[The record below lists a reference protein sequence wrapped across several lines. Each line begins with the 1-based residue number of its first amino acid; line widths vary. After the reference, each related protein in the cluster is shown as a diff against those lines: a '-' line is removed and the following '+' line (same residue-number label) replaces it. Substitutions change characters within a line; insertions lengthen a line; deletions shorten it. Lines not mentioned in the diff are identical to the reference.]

1 MRSAAEWWILFFSA
15 FSFFL
20 LFVLLR
26 CAQSKQQSW
35 RWVWQRFM
43 QIIKWVFKCIIKFR
57 ADAHR
62 PTHCPLL
69 LFRPMHAS
77 SLWLLAII
85 KVCPWAQHSPVYS
98 MIAQI
103 FKKLNTPLIKN
114 MSRTT
119 AWSECP
125 HKCFEL
131 LNAIS
136 HCIHSTQETY
146 FGSF

>member
-1 MRSAAEWWILFFSA
+1 MNSFLFCCFP
-15 FSFFL
+15 FYFL

-57 ADAHR
+57 ADASR
-62 PTHCPLL
+62 PSQRPLL
-69 LFRPMHAS
+69 LLRPMHAL

-119 AWSECP
+119 AWSKST
-125 HKCFEL
+125 HKCSEV
-131 LNAIS
+131 LNTIS
-136 HCIHSTQETY
+136 HCIHSTQGQILSN
-146 FGSF
+146 FKG

>member
-1 MRSAAEWWILFFSA
+1 MNSFLFCF
-15 FSFFL
+15 FPFYFL

-57 ADAHR
+57 ADAPR
-62 PTHCPLL
+62 PSQRPLL
-69 LFRPMHAS
+69 LFRPMHAL

-98 MIAQI
+98 MIAQV

-119 AWSECP
+119 AYSENS
-125 HKCFEL
+125 HKCSEVL
-131 LNAIS
+131 TQLAIAF
-136 HCIHSTQETY
+136 IQLEDWFWVIVKVSTA
-146 FGSF
+146 